1 MINKS
6 RKALDYFDE
15 DGSPYLIRDDERGEI
30 LRIPATRNLAHALQT
45 NDADM
50 VDFIGQCL
58 ELEPSRR
65 FTAAEAIKHP
75 FITKSSGNET
85 RRI

>member
-15 DGSPYLIRDDERGEI
+15 DGSPYLIRDDERGGI

-50 VDFIGQCL
+50 VDFIG
-58 ELEPSRR
+58 
-65 FTAAEAIKHP
+65 
-75 FITKSSGNET
+75 
-85 RRI
+85 

>member
-6 RKALDYFDE
+6 RKALDYFDK

-50 VDFIGQCL
+50 VDFIG
-58 ELEPSRR
+58 
-65 FTAAEAIKHP
+65 
-75 FITKSSGNET
+75 
-85 RRI
+85 